1 MVASLARDK
10 IRNCIINTVIM
21 DGELVSPFFLY
32 ENLNKDCIKIA
43 LFTLFIE
50 FTLQK
55 DNYKLYKWK

>member
-1 MVASLARDK
+1 MGNLF
-10 IRNCIINTVIM
+10 
-21 DGELVSPFFLY
+21 PHFLY

-55 DNYKLYKWK
+55 IIINFINRHNGK

>member
-1 MVASLARDK
+1 MGNLFSH
-10 IRNCIINTVIM
+10 
-21 DGELVSPFFLY
+21 FLY